1 MLGLKRRTQIRGGSA
16 ASGSRWMV
24 GLLATA
30 LTGFAPPLCAMDY
43 RQAIEMVLETHP
55 EISEAAFDKQAI
67 EFELDQA
74 RGRYFPRVL
83 LEGRSGPNVR
93 DGTSSSAQGA
103 EDDPLLGWETSARL
117 SQPIFDGFDID
128 TEVEWAGY
136 RIDAAALRVMER
148 SEFLG
153 LEALKVYT
161 DLQRVEAL
169 ELLAIENLDYHR
181 QKLAEIQQGVDSGVL
196 GEADLQQARERLL
209 TAENRVTLAQLDVD
223 NARIAFL
230 ETVGTAPG
238 TLEPVPPADGLLPET
253 LDAAIEQ
260 ARLLNPRIRFA
271 KADVGAAE
279 ALYRNAD
286 APFYPSVSLEG
297 NLRAGENLDGYR
309 GRDNEAKA
317 EVVVRYEFNGGI
329 DSAARQ
335 ERLRRVSE
343 SRSLLMQQYRYVD
356 NQVRLTWTRLQN
368 ERQRLPVLQQQVE
381 SSERLLDLYQREF
394 DVGAR
399 TLLDLL
405 NTRNSL
411 LQSQIDYVS
420 SQYVELFAQYRV
432 LAAMGELLANL
443 GILPPGD
450 AIPYGVLETTAP
462 GVGGN
467 GDAPRTEPWTRDS
480 VLFSSGAAGAEGR

>member
-1 MLGLKRRTQIRGGSA
+1 MK
-16 ASGSRWMV
+16 
-24 GLLATA
+24 
-30 LTGFAPPLCAMDY
+30 LC
-43 RQAIEMVLETHP
+43 H
-55 EISEAAFDKQAI
+55 
-67 EFELDQA
+67 
-74 RGRYFPRVL
+74 
-83 LEGRSGPNVR
+83 
-93 DGTSSSAQGA
+93 
-103 EDDPLLGWETSARL
+103 
-117 SQPIFDGFDID
+117 
-128 TEVEWAGY
+128 
-136 RIDAAALRVMER
+136 
-148 SEFLG
+148 
-153 LEALKVYT
+153 
-161 DLQRVEAL
+161 
-169 ELLAIENLDYHR
+169 
-181 QKLAEIQQGVDSGVL
+181 SGVL
-196 GEADLQQARERLL
+196 GEADLQQARERELA
-209 TAENRVTLAQLDVD
+209 AENRVQLAQLDVE

-230 ETVGTAPG
+230 ETVGVEPG
-238 TLEPVPPADGLLPET
+238 SLEPVPRQDGLMPPSLEE
-253 LDAAIEQ
+253 AIEK

-309 GRDNEAKA
+309 GRDNEAKV
-317 EVVVRYEFNGGI
+317 EVVVRYELNGGI

-343 SRSLLMQQYRYVD
+343 SRSLLQQQYRYVD
-356 NQVRLTWTRLQN
+356 NQMRLTWTRLQN

-411 LQSQIDYVS
+411 LQSQVDYVS

-432 LAAMGELLANL
+432 LAAMGELLANV
-443 GILPPGD
+443 GIDPPAD

-462 GVGGN
+462 AVGGT
-467 GDAPRTEPWTRDS
+467 GDAPRSHPWTRDS
-480 VLFSSGAAGAEGR
+480 AIFSSGSEPEAPR